1 MRRSFAKT
9 TVQSLQSYVS
19 QKNFKREIRMKKS
32 NQTKKRISPLTV
44 LLSLVCV
51 VLVAVT
57 ITSQITLNEKTIDNK
72 NTEKELAQIIDENET
87 LCAKID
93 SKNSIANVEE
103 IAVGELGMIKLQE
116 YQIHYVNLA
125 EDDSV
130 EIADE
135 SDGRSFF
142 DGIVASFNILLEY
155 LN

>member
-1 MRRSFAKT
+1 MA
-9 TVQSLQSYVS
+9 
-19 QKNFKREIRMKKS
+19 
-32 NQTKKRISPLTV
+32 
-44 LLSLVCV
+44 CV
-51 VLVAVT
+51 VLVVMT

-72 NTEKELAQIIDENET
+72 NMEKELELIMDENET
-87 LCAKID
+87 LAAKIE

-103 IAVGELGMIKLQE
+103 IAVGQLNMVKLQE

-130 EIADE
+130 EIA
-135 SDGRSFF
+135 SDTEKGSFF

>member
-1 MRRSFAKT
+1 
-9 TVQSLQSYVS
+9 
-19 QKNFKREIRMKKS
+19 MKKVKK
-32 NQTKKRISPLTV
+32 TKKYASPLTV
-44 LLSLVCV
+44 LLSIACM
-51 VLVAVT
+51 VLVVVT
-57 ITSQITLNEKTIDNK
+57 ITSQITLNEKTINNK
-72 NTEKELAQIIDENET
+72 NMEKELELIVDENEM
-87 LCAKID
+87 LAAKIE

-103 IAVGELGMIKLQE
+103 IAVGQLGMVKLQE

-135 SDGRSFF
+135 SEKGSIF

>member
-9 TVQSLQSYVS
+9 TVQNLQSYVS

-125 EDDSV
+125 QDDSV

>member
-1 MRRSFAKT
+1 
-9 TVQSLQSYVS
+9 
-19 QKNFKREIRMKKS
+19 MKKTK
-32 NQTKKRISPLTV
+32 QTKKRISPLTL
-44 LLSLVCV
+44 LLSMACV
-51 VLVAVT
+51 VLVVMT

-72 NTEKELAQIIDENET
+72 NMEKELELIMDENET
-87 LCAKID
+87 LAAKIE

-103 IAVGELGMIKLQE
+103 IAVGQLNMVKLQE

-130 EIADE
+130 EIA
-135 SDGRSFF
+135 SDTEKGSFF

>member
-1 MRRSFAKT
+1 
-9 TVQSLQSYVS
+9 
-19 QKNFKREIRMKKS
+19 MKKS

-72 NTEKELAQIIDENET
+72 NTEKELAQIINENET

>member
-1 MRRSFAKT
+1 MRRSFLKT
-9 TVQSLQSYVS
+9 TVPSLQSYVS
-19 QKNFKREIRMKKS
+19 QRNFKREIRMKKT

-44 LLSLVCV
+44 LLSIVCV

-72 NTEKELAQIIDENET
+72 NTEKELIQLIDENET

-103 IAVGELGMIKLQE
+103 IAVGELGMVKLQE

-135 SDGRSFF
+135 SEGRSFF
-142 DGIVASFNILLEY
+142 DGIVASFNILVEY

>member
-1 MRRSFAKT
+1 
-9 TVQSLQSYVS
+9 
-19 QKNFKREIRMKKS
+19 
-32 NQTKKRISPLTV
+32 
-44 LLSLVCV
+44 V
-51 VLVAVT
+51 VVT

-72 NTEKELAQIIDENET
+72 NMEKELELIVDENET
-87 LCAKID
+87 LAAKIE

-103 IAVGELGMIKLQE
+103 IAVEQLGMIKLQE

-135 SDGRSFF
+135 SEKGSFF